1 MSTTMKLG
9 PLDIQSKA
17 ILAPMAG
24 YTDSA
29 MRTLCLDAGAGMV
42 YTEVVSADGLARQIP
57 VTLFMLES
65 VPEERPLVG
74 HIFGTD
80 PSVMAEA
87 ARMIEAT
94 GRFDAIDINSGCPVR
109 KVVCR
114 GAGAALMRDP
124 DLLGRIVRA
133 VRDAVRL
140 PVMVKTRIGWCP
152 ESHNVERLA
161 RIFED
166 AGADVL
172 AVHARYA
179 SARHG
184 GPADWDALRRLKEG
198 MRIPLIGNGG
208 IHSGEDARRMLD
220 ETGVDAV
227 MVGRGAVGQPWIFA
241 EIQAVLEGRPFVPPS
256 SAERLA
262 WIRTHLERLC
272 RLVELSH
279 RVRRPGRYNVE
290 EATCLKFRGFLM
302 RYLSGYHG
310 VKYLMMNMHKIHTV
324 EGLLNAVSRFMTDE
338 GVDLV
343 HDREPE
349 LQELEE

>member
-1 MSTTMKLG
+1 MKLG
-9 PLDIQSKA
+9 PLEIKSKTV
-17 ILAPMAG
+17 LAPMAG

-29 MRTLCLDAGAGMV
+29 LRTLCLEAGAGLV
-42 YTEVVSADGLARQIP
+42 YTEVVSSEGIARQVP

-65 VPEERPLVG
+65 VPAERPLVG

-80 PSVMAEA
+80 PAVMAEA
-87 ARMIEAT
+87 ARIIEAT

-152 ESHNVERLA
+152 ESHNVELLA
-161 RIFED
+161 RIVEE

-179 SARHG
+179 SERHG
-184 GPADWDALRRLKEG
+184 GPADWDALRRLKAG

-208 IHSGEDARRMLD
+208 VHSGDDALRMLN

-227 MVGRGAVGQPWIFA
+227 MVGRGAVGKPWIFS
-241 EIQAVLEGRPFVPPS
+241 EIQATLDGRPFVQPAA
-256 SAERLA
+256 AERLA
-262 WIRTHLERLC
+262 WIRTHLERLL
-272 RLVELSH
+272 RLV
-279 RVRRPGRYNVE
+279 
-290 EATCLKFRGFLM
+290 
-302 RYLSGYHG
+302 
-310 VKYLMMNMHKIHTV
+310 
-324 EGLLNAVSRFMTDE
+324 
-338 GVDLV
+338 
-343 HDREPE
+343 
-349 LQELEE
+349 